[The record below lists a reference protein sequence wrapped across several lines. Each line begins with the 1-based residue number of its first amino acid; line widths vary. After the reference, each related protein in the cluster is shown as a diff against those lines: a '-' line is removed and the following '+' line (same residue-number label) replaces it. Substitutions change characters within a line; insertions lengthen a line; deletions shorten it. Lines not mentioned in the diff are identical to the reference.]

1 MILIAHRGN
10 FNGREPMKE
19 NSPEHISRA
28 LNFGFN
34 VEIDVWKTDSGLFL
48 GHDKP
53 DYQTNE
59 RFLNN
64 PNFFIHCKNIEAL
77 IHFKNLNL
85 NCEYFWHE
93 NDSYTLT
100 SKNNIWVYPGKKLID
115 GSIAVMPEIDF
126 DGDLNLCYGI
136 CSDIILKYK

>member
-10 FNGREPMKE
+10 FNGREPLKE
-19 NSPEHISRA
+19 NSPEHISKA

-77 IHFKNLNL
+77 VHFKNSNL

-126 DGDLNLCYGI
+126 DGNLNLCYGI
-136 CSDIILKYK
+136 CSDYILKYK